1 MVSPPR
7 SHRMMLG
14 GWKAPTPNLKS
25 NFNPVGLIL
34 LILLFLIM
42 FGVFIGVTGNKKT
55 PVTAEQ
61 IISVIEE
68 QGYDPEDVTEY
79 YCAKDSNFQ
88 NTLTKCIAFE
98 KNDIH
103 FEYFEF
109 NNKNSAVDIYGQ
121 AYTKI
126 ILNYNAI
133 NKIEIDHQMANYSI
147 YSLDS
152 MGKYSVAIYVENTA
166 LYAYCDSI
174 NKLKINNI
182 LDAIDYLEP

>member
-1 MVSPPR
+1 MSNLSR
-7 SHRMMLG
+7 IHKTRMPSTNG
-14 GWKAPTPNLKS
+14 KWTFKG
-25 NFNPVGLIL
+25 VLIL
-34 LILLFLIM
+34 FVVLLVLGVLIWTIL
-42 FGVFIGVTGNKKT
+42 GVSSTPKT
-55 PVTAEQ
+55 PTSSEN
-61 IISVIEE
+61 IWTILIE
-68 QGYDPEDVTEY
+68 QGYEPEDVTAY

-98 KNDIH
+98 KDDMH
-103 FEYFEF
+103 FEFFEF

-121 AYTKI
+121 AYTEI

-152 MGKYSVAIYVENTA
+152 LGKYSVAIYVENTA
-166 LYAYCDSI
+166 LYAYCDSANKLQI
-174 NKLKINNI
+174 NKI